1 MSQTRNRNAR
11 IIENEKDIRAG
22 VRALTKACPHMRTAH
37 DASGMPPL
45 RRQLGGFEGLARI
58 ICGQQVSVASAAAIW
73 ARFAAAAQPVEAR
86 RILRMSDD
94 EMRAAGLSRPKIKT
108 LRAVAAAVKDG
119 LDFDD
124 LASRDDAEV
133 RARLVSISGI
143 GPWTSDVYLMFCIGR
158 ADAFAPGDLAL
169 QEAVRLLMGLDARP
183 SADELEVIAERW
195 RPWRGVAARLLWSY
209 YRVAKAQKSGVPV

>member
-1 MSQTRNRNAR
+1 
-11 IIENEKDIRAG
+11 
-22 VRALTKACPHMRTAH
+22 
-37 DASGMPPL
+37 
-45 RRQLGGFEGLARI
+45 
-58 ICGQQVSVASAAAIW
+58 
-73 ARFAAAAQPVEAR
+73 
-86 RILRMSDD
+86 MSDD

-169 QEAVRLLMGLDARP
+169 QEAARLLMGLDARP